1 MMIRARGPWKAQVRN
16 LLMLACTLG
25 LGPWALSGCGYSLSG
40 RGSFLPD
47 YIKVIAV
54 PQFVNQ
60 TGVYDLDR
68 EVSDRVRRELAG
80 HGRYKV
86 TPETAG
92 ADAVLTGVLKNATLL
107 VTATSNNVASRYAVV
122 ITASVEFK
130 DMKADKVLW
139 TAQAMQFREEYP
151 VTSPFTSN
159 DVASF
164 LTQQQG
170 ALVRLADNFAKS
182 TVTSILEA
190 F

>member
-1 MMIRARGPWKAQVRN
+1 MTSRKAQKRTF
-16 LLMLACTLG
+16 LMLALAFG
-25 LGPWALSGCGYSLSG
+25 LGSWAMSGCGYSLSG

-47 YIKVIAV
+47 YIKVIGV
-54 PQFVNQ
+54 PQFQNQ

-68 EVSDRVRRELAG
+68 EISERVRRELAG
-80 HGRYKV
+80 HGRYTV
-86 TPETAG
+86 NPETAG
-92 ADAVLTGVLKNATLL
+92 ADGVLTGVLRSASLQ
-107 VTATSNNVASRYAVV
+107 VTATSNNVASRYAVI

-130 DMKADKVLW
+130 DVKADKVLW
-139 TAQAMQFREEYP
+139 ANQALQFREEYP
-151 VTSPFTSN
+151 VTSPLTTN

-170 ALVRLADNFAKS
+170 ALSRLADNFAKS